1 MTNILSDLR
10 RLTEAVHAAGADIAP
25 TYREYVQLAFAI
37 ATDCGEAGRSDFLML
52 CSLSAKYDVH
62 AANKLFS
69 NALKTN
75 NNSVHIGTAF
85 HLAELCNVRPRP
97 AEKPRQDTPAGTL
110 GTPGAPHPA
119 ASHTHAHG
127 YYNRAEMPAEEFPE
141 APAASLPA
149 EAADAGTA
157 NSGTACSG
165 TTYPGTSYPEAAD
178 PEAADEET
186 CRGSEPL
193 TPLPCFDN
201 RTLWPAPLNEIT
213 AHGTTRAQQDIMLLG
228 AVTVLGASMNSH
240 VRCAYGGKMISPS
253 LQTFIVALPASGKGV
268 LSLVR
273 LLVEPIHDEIRLH
286 TAEAMKQYR
295 KEKGAYDSLG
305 KERSQATPPAL
316 PPDRMFLI
324 SGNNTGTGILQNIM
338 DSEGIGLICESEAD
352 TISTAIG
359 SEHGHWSDTMRKAF
373 DHDRLSY
380 NRRTDR
386 EYREVK
392 RSYLSVLLSGTPAQV
407 KPLIPTAE
415 NGLFSRQLFY
425 YMPAIHKWQNQFDR
439 QDTDLET
446 VFTGLGMQWREQL
459 KRITAGGLFTLRLT
473 PEQKELFNNL
483 FANLFI
489 RSHLANGSEMAS
501 SVARLAI
508 NICRIMQ
515 VVAML
520 RVLESDDIARSPH
533 LTPDK
538 DISGDN
544 LKDGIITRWDM
555 TILPAD
561 FNSVLELTESL
572 YRHATHI
579 LSFLPGT
586 EISRRSNADRDAL
599 LQSMEREFTRSAF
612 LLQAEAT
619 GIKPGTASTWLKRL
633 VKHGMIESV
642 DGKGTY
648 RKPLPNGM

>member
-1 MTNILSDLR
+1 MEQLFALH
-10 RLTEAVHAAGADIAP
+10 RLTEAVRNAGADIAP
-25 TYREYVQLAFAI
+25 TYQEYIQLAFAI
-37 ATDCGEAGRSDFLML
+37 TTDCGEAGRQDFLTL
-52 CSLSAKYDVH
+52 CSFSPKYDPQ
-62 AANKLFS
+62 AADKLFS
-69 NALKTN
+69 NALKNGHN
-75 NNSVHIGTAF
+75 NVHIGTAF
-85 HLAELCNVRPRP
+85 HLAEVCGIKVQSEIPHGW
-97 AEKPRQDTPAGTL
+97 GTL
-110 GTPGAPHPA
+110 GTQSSHSSS
-119 ASHTHAHG
+119 ASHTRTREEDISAH
-127 YYNRAEMPAEEFPE
+127 EEENLLNSSPLS
-141 APAASLPA
+141 PLPTFD
-149 EAADAGTA
+149 EHTHWP
-157 NSGTACSG
+157 
-165 TTYPGTSYPEAAD
+165 YPLERIVSYGTS
-178 PEAADEET
+178 
-186 CRGSEPL
+186 
-193 TPLPCFDN
+193 
-201 RTLWPAPLNEIT
+201 
-213 AHGTTRAQQDIMLLG
+213 RAQCDVLLLG
-228 AVTVLGASMNSH
+228 TVTVLGASMGRH
-240 VRCAYGGKMISPS
+240 VRCAYGGKMISPC
-253 LQTFIVALPASGKGV
+253 LQTFITALPASGKGV

-273 LLVEPIHDEIRLH
+273 LLVEPLHDEIRKQV
-286 TAEAMKQYR
+286 AESMASYR
-295 KEKGAYDSLG
+295 REKAKYETLG
-305 KERSQATPPAL
+305 KERAKTEPPVI
-316 PPDRMFLI
+316 PPNKMFLI
-324 SGNNTGTGILQNIM
+324 SGNNTGTGILQNLM
-338 DSEGIGLICESEAD
+338 DSDGTGLICENEAD

-359 SEHGHWSDTMRKAF
+359 SEYGHWSDTMRKAF